1 MSKQQNL
8 GLERETRMFTPMEAI
23 LDKSFGAITCPT
35 CDGLFTHESF
45 LKSHYK
51 SEDNECTQ
59 PIPSLFENISVLFDR
74 DFLYHSFVDAIKTSG
89 QTAHTKKSNESKRA
103 VLGLGGAWKFAV
115 LVLFMYI
122 LYNVFFN

>member
-1 MSKQQNL
+1 
-8 GLERETRMFTPMEAI
+8 MFVFCFSPSSLNTF
-23 LDKSFGAITCPT
+23 KGAITCPT

-89 QTAHTKKSNESKRA
+89 QTAHTKKSNEYKRA